1 MRCFINR
8 RDSRS
13 TTTYPPASQRRLAS
27 VLSGLLLIVL
37 AAPLHAIDI
46 SWVAAPPIGIYDDAT
61 SWDPDGSGVSGI
73 PNATDNVTFGVDQTS
88 QVFLG
93 GPSLSNNV
101 NVTAG
106 NWTFTGGAAAGL
118 TSSGAVTIDSAS
130 TNPMVTLTNGIDW
143 LANVGAYRIGELGQ
157 GELHLTNGAVVTHN
171 GLRIG
176 NQAGSDGLVT
186 VDGASSFLGDVAT
199 PNLIQVGDFG
209 TGQLDISGTADAR
222 ASQALIG
229 VAMGSMGTVNITGTG
244 STLITGIA
252 GGTATDNRTAI
263 GRTGTGIVNITA
275 GGSMSVSNAR
285 DTILG
290 QDADGSGTIF
300 IDAGSFSNA
309 DTLEVGRSGDG
320 TITVQNG
327 GTLASAGSAIL
338 GVNAL
343 SEGSVIVDDSTFSVG
358 FLAEIV
364 DNLVVGGAGKGTFN
378 VQNGGTLTVENDTFI
393 GNTAGN
399 LNANKLTVTGAGS
412 TATLDSVTYV
422 GSGGN
427 GALEV
432 SAGAAV
438 TTNFLRVG
446 QFTGATG
453 VLVVTSGATLTANN
467 DTVFGTDGVATFTV
481 SAGGQSINDFLYI
494 GFDDGS
500 AIGTVTGRN
509 SLLRA
514 GADEAGDLFL
524 GGASG
529 QTGGVAQLTVAEG
542 ATLRSG
548 DESFIGG
555 NTTGHGRLIIT
566 GVNDNGTPQ
575 TDDDLRSTADFEDNA
590 AGVAAN
596 DITNI
601 GSVGN
606 ARVEILSGGT
616 MISERVIVEGAP
628 ANATLF
634 GVGVPFTET
643 VLVNGAFDPGTPGD
657 PNDDVHSTLQVLD
670 GLTVGNTRGSSL
682 RIENGGRVISS
693 MVGASGARASIGEGA
708 AADGSSVVIDGT
720 GSNWTHA
727 GSDVSVA
734 QSGGDVANPVM
745 LTIQNGGSLNGAR
758 ILIADA
764 TGSRGIAT
772 VTGAGSRLD
781 ASTDLFVG
789 DQAVGFLNVTAGGV
803 AQALGAVEVGGFAAG
818 NGTVLVDGAGSR
830 LISAGYLSLGDS
842 FATSAAVGLLTVQ
855 NGGTV
860 DTGTAFVGR
869 YTFGN
874 GTAHVNNGGTWNVG
888 TSMYVAG
895 DVATASGGAGT
906 GVLNVN
912 TGGLVDVN
920 ATLKVW
926 SNGIVNLNGGTIEA
940 NALDVVE
947 VGTPQFNF
955 NSGTFRFASTATLN
969 ADTLE
974 DLLGASPTLT
984 AGKHLAVV
992 NTAAFS
998 APLRVNGG
1006 TLSFGNVTG
1015 LENVDFDAGTI
1026 NVTDVNVIIGAAGL
1040 FGPTLVIDSDQ
1051 TINVTNAVS
1060 IHSAAHLIVAG
1071 AFSSGG
1077 LTNQGDLT
1085 AIDATIGGPVTN
1097 NTAVTVVGTV
1107 DFNGLVSG
1115 PGDFFGPG
1123 TANFNGG
1130 MAPGSS
1136 PGEVHFEGNLALA
1149 DTNTLFIE
1157 IAGTTPGSLYDRLV
1171 VAGSAALDGILD
1183 VSLDGFSPSVGQQFT
1198 ILTASSIVDN
1208 GLVLGG
1214 TAANSFNLLVGSTNL
1229 ILQAITAGQPGDYN
1243 QNGIV
1248 DAADYTV
1255 WRDNLG
1261 GLASL
1266 PNDNT
1271 AGVGPDDYQ
1280 RWKTHF
1286 GESAGSGAGASSRAA
1301 VPEPATLAL
1310 FVTAIVAIAFRRWD

>member
-1 MRCFINR
+1 MRFFINR

-13 TTTYPPASQRRLAS
+13 TIYPGASQLRLVSA
-27 VLSGLLLIVL
+27 LSGLLLIVL
-37 AAPLHAIDI
+37 AAPLQAIDV

-61 SWDPDGSGVSGI
+61 SWDPDGSGALGI
-73 PNATDNVTFGVDQTS
+73 PNAADNVTFGVSQTS

-118 TSSGAVTIDSAS
+118 TSSGVVTIDSAS

-143 LANVGAYRIGELGQ
+143 LANVGAFRVGELGE

-186 VDGASSFLGDVAT
+186 VDGASSFLGDNAT
-199 PNLIQVGDFG
+199 PNLVQVGDFG

-229 VAMGSMGTVNITGTG
+229 VEMGSIGTVNITGTG
-244 STLITGIA
+244 STLTTGIA

-263 GRTGTGIVNITA
+263 GRTGVGIVNITA

-300 IDAGSFSNA
+300 IDAGTFSNA

-327 GTLASAGSAIL
+327 STLASAGSATL
-338 GVNAL
+338 GVNAG
-343 SEGSVIVDDSTFSVG
+343 SEGSVTVNDSIFSVG
-358 FLAEIV
+358 FLAQIV
-364 DNLVVGGAGKGTFN
+364 DNLIVGNLGKGTFT

-393 GNTAGN
+393 GQSAGN
-399 LNANKLTVTGAGS
+399 LNANKLTVTGTGT
-412 TATLDSVTYV
+412 TATLDSVAYV
-422 GSGGN
+422 GNLGN

-438 TTNFLRVG
+438 TTSFLRVG
-446 QFTGATG
+446 QFAGATG
-453 VLVVTSGATLTANN
+453 DLVVTSGATLTANN
-467 DTVFGTDGVATFTV
+467 DTVFGTDGDATFTV
-481 SAGGQSINDFLYI
+481 SAGGQSINDILYI
-494 GFDDGS
+494 GYDDGS
-500 AIGTVTGRN
+500 AFGAVTGRN

-514 GADEAGDLFL
+514 GHLFI

-529 QTGGVAQLTVAEG
+529 QTGGVAQLTISDG
-542 ATLRSG
+542 GTLAAG
-548 DESFIGG
+548 DEIFIGG
-555 NTTGHGRLIIT
+555 NTTGHGRLIVT

-596 DITNI
+596 DFTNI

-606 ARVEILSGGT
+606 ARVEIRNGGL
-616 MISERVIVEGAP
+616 MLSERVLVDGAP

-634 GVGVPFTET
+634 GEGAPFNET
-643 VLVNGAFDPGTPGD
+643 LLVSGAFDPGTPGD
-657 PNDDVHSTLQVLD
+657 PNDDVHSTLEVLD

-682 RIENGGRVISS
+682 RIENGGLVISS
-693 MVGASGARASIGEGA
+693 MVGGSGARASIGAGA
-708 AADGSSVVIDGT
+708 AADGSSVVIDGA
-720 GSNWTHA
+720 GSNWTHTS
-727 GSDVSVA
+727 SDFSVA
-734 QSGGDVANPVM
+734 VSGGNVANPVM
-745 LTIQNGGSLNGAR
+745 LAIQNGGSLNAQR

-764 TGSRGIAT
+764 AGSRGIAT

-789 DQAVGFLNVTAGGV
+789 DQAVGFLDVTAGGV
-803 AQALGAVEVGGFAAG
+803 AQAQNAIEVGGFAAG

-830 LISAGYLSLGDS
+830 LISGGYLSLGDS
-842 FATSAAVGLLTVQ
+842 SATSAAVGLLTIQ

-860 DTGTAFVGR
+860 DTGTNAFVGR
-869 YTFGN
+869 FTFGN
-874 GTAHVNNGGTWNVG
+874 GTAHVNSGGTWNVA

-895 DVATASGGAGT
+895 DVATAAGGAGT

-912 TGGLVDVN
+912 TGGLVDIA

-926 SNGIVNLNGGTIEA
+926 NNGVVNLNGGTIEA

-974 DLLGASPTLT
+974 DLLGVTPTLT

-998 APLRVNGG
+998 APLRINGG

-1015 LENVDFDAGTI
+1015 LANVDFDAGTLNI
-1026 NVTDVNVIIGAAGL
+1026 TSANVTIGVGGMFGAG
-1040 FGPTLVIDSDQ
+1040 LVIDTEQ
-1051 TINVTNAVS
+1051 IITVVNQVTVDAGSQFV
-1060 IHSAAHLIVAG
+1060 VAG
-1071 AFSSGG
+1071 GFNSGN
-1077 LTNQGDLT
+1077 LTNNGDFVAVDT
-1085 AIDATIGGPVTN
+1085 AIGGPVVN
-1097 NTAVTVVGTV
+1097 NNAVTVVGTV

-1130 MAPGSS
+1130 MAPGAS
-1136 PGEVHFEGNLALA
+1136 PAEIGFEGNVVLA

-1157 IAGTTPGSLYDRLV
+1157 IAGTTPGSQYDRLV
-1171 VAGSAALDGILD
+1171 VAGDAALDGILD
-1183 VSLDGFSPSVGQQFT
+1183 VSLVGLSPGLGQQFT
-1198 ILTASSIVDN
+1198 VLTANSIVNN

-1214 TAANSFNLLVGSTNL
+1214 PAASSFSLLVGSSSV
-1229 ILQAITAGQPGDYN
+1229 ILQAISADLPGDYN

-1248 DAADYTV
+1248 DAADYSV
-1255 WRDNLG
+1255 WRDTLGSTTNLVADG
-1261 GLASL
+1261 TGNNAIDVGDYEVWKAS
-1266 PNDNT
+1266 
-1271 AGVGPDDYQ
+1271 
-1280 RWKTHF
+1280 F
-1286 GESAGSGAGASSRAA
+1286 GSAAASGTEAA
-1301 VPEPATLAL
+1301 VPEPASLTLLLWLLA
-1310 FVTAIVAIAFRRWD
+1310 VTGYRQSR